1 MPITRSG
8 AFVRAARRV
17 IEMDEVLV
25 AGDSGNDADMLRS
38 GALGVVVKN
47 HSSELRYLRGRDR
60 ICFTEWPYAHGI
72 LEGID
77 RHGFLPDDQPTLE
90 VEG

>member
-1 MPITRSG
+1 
-8 AFVRAARRV
+8 
-17 IEMDEVLV
+17 VLV

-60 ICFTEWPYAHGI
+60 IHFAEESYARGI

-77 RHGFLPDDQPTLE
+77 RHGFLPTPVVEESVIAEEGGGPGAELE
-90 VEG
+90 SV